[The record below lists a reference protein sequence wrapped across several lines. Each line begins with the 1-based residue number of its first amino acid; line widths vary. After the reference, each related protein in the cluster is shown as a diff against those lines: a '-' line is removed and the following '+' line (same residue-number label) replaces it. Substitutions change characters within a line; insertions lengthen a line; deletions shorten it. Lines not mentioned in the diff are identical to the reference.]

1 MTRRANFQHG
11 AAILTALLI
20 VALVAVTASALLAQQ
35 SQALTRTEAAVGHA
49 QARLYADT
57 ALQWARSMLAE
68 DAKQNKVDHLG
79 EAWAEG
85 IVALPVENATLSGTI
100 TDEQGRFNLNNLVH
114 DGKPDARSADIFRKL
129 LETLDLAPDL
139 CNAVIDWIDSDSNTT
154 APGGAEDLTYL
165 ALPSPYRAANRHLS
179 RVEEL
184 IRVKGFDSKIV
195 TRLRPF
201 VTALPPGGAL
211 TRINLNTAPLEV
223 IAAVLPDL
231 PEQRRK
237 ALITERLTRPFK
249 GLQDFKARYSE
260 VAGNTSVNEDL
271 DVASDYFTARIGVSA
286 GNAQIRTMALLHRI
300 DGKRPVI
307 IWQSAL

>member
-1 MTRRANFQHG
+1 MRQAAIFQRG

-57 ALQWARSMLAE
+57 ALQWARSMLAKRSG
-68 DAKQNKVDHLG
+68 DNVDHLG
-79 EAWAEG
+79 QAWAAG

-100 TDEQGRFNLNNLVH
+100 TDEQGRFNLNNLWH
-114 DGKPDARSADIFRKL
+114 DGQADARSADIFRRL
-129 LETLDLAPDL
+129 LEILGLPPDLA
-139 CNAVIDWIDSDSNTT
+139 NGVRDWIDSDSDTT

-165 ALPSPYRAANRHLS
+165 ALPSPYRTANRRLT

-184 IRVKGFDSKIV
+184 IRVKGFDIKTV
-195 TRLRPF
+195 ARLRPF
-201 VTALPPGGAL
+201 VTALPSVTL

-223 IAAVLPDL
+223 IAAVLPEL
-231 PEQRRK
+231 SEQKRK
-237 ALITERLTRPFK
+237 ALIAERLAHPLK
-249 GLQDFKARYSE
+249 GLPDIKARYPE
-260 VAGNTSVNEDL
+260 IAERSVNEDL
-271 DVASDYFTARIGVSA
+271 GVQSDYFTARIGVSA
-286 GNAQIRTMALLHRI
+286 GNAQIRTMALLWRVQ
-300 DGKRPVI
+300 GKWPAI